1 MKKKFASIAYVIDE
15 RLESLFHDVFNNE
28 NYHPLFFPV
37 PPLEINRELEALTLR
52 GGKRL
57 RPALMVAG
65 YELYREGALQNA
77 ALLDAACAMELLQSY
92 FLIHDDI
99 MDGDPMRRGGP
110 SVHSSLQRKT
120 GHNELGMHLGILA
133 GDLGCAFHEYL
144 LSGLDCADD
153 VYRRVQQIFS
163 RMHMDVVMGQTLD
176 LQGSASPREIVQR
189 KTASYTTIGPLCLGA
204 ALGGADDEGL
214 EQIAALARPLGI
226 AFQYRDDIIGVF
238 GDAGVAG
245 KPVGSD
251 LRNNKRT
258 LLVEDAMTHLGAEDR
273 EALKG
278 ILRSKSLSDGDI
290 ERALTHIE
298 RSGARGRVEQRIEML
313 CGEVEKGIESLS
325 GLESGKTFLR
335 WLNRLLAFRET

>member
-37 PPLEINRELEALTLR
+37 PPLEINRELETLTLR

-65 YELYREGALQNA
+65 YELYLEGALQNA
-77 ALLDAACAMELLQSY
+77 ALLDAACAMEVLQSY

-99 MDGDPMRRGGP
+99 MDGDPLRRGGP
-110 SVHSSLQRKT
+110 SVHASLQRKT
-120 GHNELGMHLGILA
+120 GHPELGIHLGILA
-133 GDLGCAFHEYL
+133 GDLGCALHEYL
-144 LSGLDCADD
+144 LASLECSDD
-153 VYRRVQQIFS
+153 VYRRVQRIFS
-163 RMHMDVVMGQTLD
+163 RMHMDVVMGQALD
-176 LQGSASPREIVQR
+176 LQASASPREIVQR

-204 ALGGADDEGL
+204 ALGGANDEAL
-214 EQIAALARPLGI
+214 EQIAALARPMGI
-226 AFQYRDDIIGVF
+226 AFQYRDDIIGMF
-238 GDAGVAG
+238 GDAGIAG

-258 LLVEDAMTHLGAEDR
+258 LLVEDAMTHLNAEDR
-273 EALKG
+273 KALKE
-278 ILRSKSLSDGDI
+278 ILKSDTLRDA
-290 ERALTHIE
+290 EVQQALALIK
-298 RSGARGRVEQRIEML
+298 RSGARERVEQRIETL
-313 CGEVEKGIESLS
+313 CAEVEKGIQAVA
-325 GLESGKTFLR
+325 GLESGKTFLL